1 MKLSTLALQRMA
13 TQGILE
19 QQVKLARIQLQVAT
33 GQRILSPSDDPA
45 GATRLLSIDAG
56 LDQIAQYDKN
66 ATLALNRLSSEES
79 ALNSVGNVLQRA
91 RELVVQALNGTQTS
105 EDRELISA
113 EIGQILDEL
122 VRVANSRD
130 ANGEYLFSGNISRT
144 KPFQRGP
151 GSTFN
156 YFGDQG
162 QRFLSIGDNRQVA
175 VGDSGAEVFQLIRNG
190 NGTFTTVAQ
199 PTNTG
204 TGVINAGSLVDP
216 TAWVPD
222 TYTVTFTSTN
232 SYEVTDSSAAV
243 VSTGTFTSEEAIT
256 FNGIEFNITG
266 TPSTGDQYV
275 VEPARNQDMFTTLQN
290 IFNALANGASSPD
303 QRARQNSELGRGLS
317 EIDQAI
323 EKILDTRTVVGGRL
337 KTIETQQGIN
347 QGTTL
352 ELSKV
357 RSSIQDLDFAEAV
370 SQLNIELVGLEAAQK
385 AYTRVQ
391 NLSLFNFI

>member
-151 GSTFN
+151 GGTFN